1 MIRRILILLSF
12 IGLLSINS
20 KAQNSQRDSLTITG
34 RVVDNKHQPMDGCI
48 VTIIQEKDSSIL
60 ASSVTNEDGR
70 YAISYPRTNDN
81 LLLSLTGFNIKR
93 QVKRITPISQTVNFN
108 AVYESITLKE
118 VEIKA
123 RKLWGS
129 RDTLNYLVSAYMKG
143 QDRTIGDILKQLP
156 GITLEGG
163 TVKYQGVPIN
173 HFYIENMDMFAGKYS
188 IATNGIK
195 AEDVS
200 TVQVMENHEHI
211 KALQDQIPP
220 ESAAINLKLKK
231 KAKGRWLKT
240 VDLGIGFDSNG
251 LLRDVNAALMYF
263 AQRQQHVF
271 YYETDNTG
279 SSVNWLK
286 SYYGE
291 HNIRPSNL
299 TSIIFPGSSPVG
311 KSLRNNQHNLC
322 FSNLNK
328 LSETAEIKYNITYRH
343 DIQRQSSYSQTTY
356 LLPNASTRMIS
367 EDISARNTTNATT
380 VQLHLED
387 NGSKTYLKNT
397 LDLAGNWSDDNG
409 LVVANKASFLQ
420 HAFNRNLGLNNHT
433 EWIQRTT
440 NGGGFYLKTTNFV
453 QTNPQA
459 LAIEGDMQARQD
471 VRLSNMGS
479 YNTLTLIRNIR
490 KHNWTLAPSAELNI
504 EYVGLK
510 SLLNDTAVTMATSGD
525 MGYLQMKSNL
535 GANLQYVK
543 NTFRLSFNL
552 PLSLNYT
559 KVDNEPIAN
568 ETTKGKRM
576 TLLFSPSFTMLWK
589 ATDNW
594 TLSAGGSYG
603 MYPTNWRNLMTAYLM
618 SNYRTLNRYKV
629 NLSEN
634 KSATIHGKIHYKNI
648 PHQFF
653 AYLSGAVSRSWTDIL
668 YGTTIDQ
675 NAHTLLQAEYAP
687 NHSNNYSITIS
698 TRKEIAWH
706 DMSIGATAEY
716 STNTSKILRQSVIT
730 NYQFNSFFI
739 TANLAFNL
747 IKYIRLTDN
756 YKWTISQSKA
766 GNYINTIRNFS
777 NETSLDVTF
786 LPDRL
791 LLNTT
796 LQYTHNSGFTDRK
809 DYTFMTLS
817 ITFKPSKK
825 VQLVLN
831 FDNILNTD
839 TFVYRSN
846 SNLTEGYTL
855 YQLRPR
861 CVMLTTHFAL

>member
-1 MIRRILILLSF
+1 
-12 IGLLSINS
+12 
-20 KAQNSQRDSLTITG
+20 
-34 RVVDNKHQPMDGCI
+34 
-48 VTIIQEKDSSIL
+48 
-60 ASSVTNEDGR
+60 
-70 YAISYPRTNDN
+70 
-81 LLLSLTGFNIKR
+81 
-93 QVKRITPISQTVNFN
+93 
-108 AVYESITLKE
+108 
-118 VEIKA
+118 
-123 RKLWGS
+123 
-129 RDTLNYLVSAYMKG
+129 
-143 QDRTIGDILKQLP
+143 
-156 GITLEGG
+156 
-163 TVKYQGVPIN
+163 
-173 HFYIENMDMFAGKYS
+173 
-188 IATNGIK
+188 
-195 AEDVS
+195 
-200 TVQVMENHEHI
+200 
-211 KALQDQIPP
+211 
-220 ESAAINLKLKK
+220 
-231 KAKGRWLKT
+231 
-240 VDLGIGFDSNG
+240 
-251 LLRDVNAALMYF
+251 
-263 AQRQQHVF
+263 
-271 YYETDNTG
+271 
-279 SSVNWLK
+279 
-286 SYYGE
+286 
-291 HNIRPSNL
+291 
-299 TSIIFPGSSPVG
+299 
-311 KSLRNNQHNLC
+311 
-322 FSNLNK
+322 
-328 LSETAEIKYNITYRH
+328 
-343 DIQRQSSYSQTTY
+343 
-356 LLPNASTRMIS
+356 
-367 EDISARNTTNATT
+367 
-380 VQLHLED
+380 
-387 NGSKTYLKNT
+387 
-397 LDLAGNWSDDNG
+397 
-409 LVVANKASFLQ
+409 
-420 HAFNRNLGLNNHT
+420 
-433 EWIQRTT
+433 
-440 NGGGFYLKTTNFV
+440 
-453 QTNPQA
+453 
-459 LAIEGDMQARQD
+459 MQARQD

-479 YNTLTLIRNIR
+479 YNSLTLIRNIR
-490 KHNWTLAPSAELNI
+490 KHNWTIAPSAEFDI
-504 EYVGLK
+504 EYVGLR
-510 SLLNDTAVTMATSGD
+510 SLLNDTAVTMTTSGD
-525 MGYLQMKSNL
+525 MAYLQMKSNI

-568 ETTKGKRM
+568 ETTTGKRM

-653 AYLSGAVSRSWTDIL
+653 AYLSGAVSRSWSDMI

-706 DMSIGATAEY
+706 DTSIGTTAEY

-739 TANLAFNL
+739 SANLAFNL

-756 YKWTISQSKA
+756 YRWAISQSKA
-766 GNYINTIRNFS
+766 GNYINTIRNIS
-777 NETSLDVTF
+777 NETSLDMTF